1 MLSDSV
7 GTTQRLYSVKSK
19 FKSIKMK
26 EVFIIAAKR
35 TPIGGFL
42 GNFAEVSATELGA
55 VAIKAAIASANVDSA
70 NIDSVYMGN
79 VLSANL
85 GQSPARQAS
94 KFAGIPDQT
103 DATTVN
109 KVCAAG
115 MKATI
120 LGAQQIQLGLEN
132 IVVAGGMESMT
143 NVPHYTNKRKA
154 NKLGHETLIDGLLK
168 DGLTDVYN
176 DYHMGNVAELCVEK
190 YSLSR
195 ERQDEYALQSYE
207 KAAKATKE
215 GKFKNEI
222 IPFSLKQK
230 QGETII
236 TEDEDIYKIIPE
248 KVSKLRPTFVE
259 GGTITAANAS
269 NLNDGAAA
277 LLLASKEAVEQYN
290 LKPLA
295 KIIGYADA
303 AQAPEWFTTS
313 PSIAIPKALER
324 ANLKLEDIDF
334 FEINEAYAA
343 VALANQMELGL
354 DPRKIN
360 VYGGAVALGH
370 PLGASGARIICTLVS
385 VLQQEKGRYGVAAI
399 CNGGGGAS
407 AMVIENL
414 RQA

>member
-1 MLSDSV
+1 
-7 GTTQRLYSVKSK
+7 
-19 FKSIKMK
+19 MK
-26 EVFIIAAKR
+26 EVFIIVAKR

-42 GNFAEVSATELGA
+42 GNFAEVSATDLGA
-55 VAIKAAIASANVDSA
+55 AAIKGAIENVNINPKD
-70 NIDSVYMGN
+70 IDSVYMGN

-94 KFAGIPDQT
+94 KFAGIPDEI
-103 DATTVN
+103 DCTTVN

-132 IVVAGGMESMT
+132 MVITGGMESMS
-143 NVPHYTNKRKA
+143 NVPHYTNKRKI
-154 NKLGHETLIDGLLK
+154 NKLGNEILIDGLLK

-176 DYHMGNVAELCVEK
+176 NFHMGNAAELCVEK
-190 YSLSR
+190 YKLTR
-195 ERQDEYALQSYE
+195 EQQDEYALKSYE

-222 IPFSLKQK
+222 IPFTLKQK
-230 QGETII
+230 QGETVIS
-236 TEDEDIYKIIPE
+236 EDEDIYKIIPE
-248 KVSKLRPTFVE
+248 KISKLKPSFVE
-259 GGTITAANAS
+259 DGTITAANAS

-277 LLLASKEAVEQYN
+277 ILLASKEAVEQYN

-303 AQAPEWFTTS
+303 AQAPEWFTTA
-313 PSIAIPKALER
+313 PSIAIPKALKR
-324 ANLKLEDIDF
+324 ANLQLEDIDF

-343 VALANQMELGL
+343 VALANQIELGL
-354 DPRKIN
+354 DPQKIN

-385 VLQQEKGRYGVAAI
+385 VLQQEKGKYGVAAI
-399 CNGGGGAS
+399 CNGGGGAT
-407 AMVIENL
+407 AIVIENL
-414 RQA
+414 IN